1 MTDGGEGNSS
11 QNKLLFNDE
20 FVSYINS
27 LSDSIKEYFKVT
39 SNVNKN
45 KNILINSLESDLI
58 SLMEFQTNESKKVKD
73 TISLLKLEINSDEKN
88 LSLFF
93 EDMKILFKKMK
104 VKQQAL
110 KNNAI
115 NSNYEAPPNPK
126 SDIDSL
132 TNKISLLEKQ
142 ISDDNQSNKKLKDEH
157 DKLKNSY
164 QLEISKLSE
173 TNTKLS
179 LSLVKKQKEL
189 VNLQK
194 EIFEKTQEIENF
206 KKSIKSKDNEEK
218 TSLINSI
225 KSIFEEDE
233 IHNSYKPLNNFSE
246 SVNKIIENYK
256 AENELLKNKQKNFE
270 DKMKE
275 VDNINKDINYKL
287 SSLQELYT
295 QLMEEKKQLIE
306 EIAVKDIKIIKIL
319 FEKEKYKDEIDK
331 LNDIKLS
338 TGFLED
344 DNNNESNIKD
354 KFIQL
359 NKKLKQEKEEKK
371 DLKEEIEKLKSECE
385 KYKNKLLSLGVN
397 YIAGQEVEI
406 SKENIIENLT
416 EQIEQ
421 LKQKNQTLSEA
432 FESLTSQFWNNNN
445 TQNEKI

>member
-1 MTDGGEGNSS
+1 MTEGNEGNSS

>member
-1 MTDGGEGNSS
+1 MN
-11 QNKLLFNDE
+11 N
-20 FVSYINS
+20 
-27 LSDSIKEYFKVT
+27 
-39 SNVNKN
+39 
-45 KNILINSLESDLI
+45 LI
-58 SLMEFQTNESKKVKD
+58 
-73 TISLLKLEINSDEKN
+73 
-88 LSLFF
+88 
-93 EDMKILFKKMK
+93 
-104 VKQQAL
+104 
-110 KNNAI
+110 
-115 NSNYEAPPNPK
+115 
-126 SDIDSL
+126 
-132 TNKISLLEKQ
+132 
-142 ISDDNQSNKKLKDEH
+142 
-157 DKLKNSY
+157 
-164 QLEISKLSE
+164 
-173 TNTKLS
+173 
-179 LSLVKKQKEL
+179 
-189 VNLQK
+189 
-194 EIFEKTQEIENF
+194 EIF
-206 KKSIKSKDNEEK
+206 
-218 TSLINSI
+218 
-225 KSIFEEDE
+225 
-233 IHNSYKPLNNFSE
+233 
-246 SVNKIIENYK
+246 NKIIENYK

-306 EIAVKDIKIIKIL
+306 EIALKDIKIIKIL

-338 TGFLED
+338 TGFLDE

-445 TQNEKI
+445 TQNDKI

>member
-1 MTDGGEGNSS
+1 MTEGNEGNSS

-338 TGFLED
+338 SGFLED

>member
-1 MTDGGEGNSS
+1 MTDGSEGNSS

-73 TISLLKLEINSDEKN
+73 TISSLKLIINSDEKN

-275 VDNINKDINYKL
+275 LDNINKDINYKL

-445 TQNEKI
+445 TLNEKI

>member
-1 MTDGGEGNSS
+1 MTDGSEGNSS

-45 KNILINSLESDLI
+45 KNILINSLESDLT
-58 SLMEFQTNESKKVKD
+58 SLMDFQTNDSKKIKD

-110 KNNAI
+110 KNNAV
-115 NSNYEAPPNPK
+115 NLNYDFPQNPK
-126 SDIDSL
+126 SELDSL
-132 TNKISLLEKQ
+132 ANKISLLEKQ
-142 ISDDNQSNKKLKDEH
+142 ISDDNQSNQKLKDEH

-194 EIFEKTQEIENF
+194 EIIEKTQEIENF

-233 IHNSYKPLNNFSE
+233 IHHSYKPLNNLSE

-338 TGFLED
+338 TGFLEED
-344 DNNNESNIKD
+344 STNDSNIKD

-397 YIAGQEVEI
+397 YIAGQEVEL

>member
-1 MTDGGEGNSS
+1 MTDGSEGNSS

>member
-1 MTDGGEGNSS
+1 MTDEGNSS

-371 DLKEEIEKLKSECE
+371 DLKEEIEKLKSECD

-397 YIAGQEVEI
+397 YIAGQEMEI

>member
-1 MTDGGEGNSS
+1 MTDGKEANSN

-45 KNILINSLESDLI
+45 KNILINSLENELNPLI
-58 SLMEFQTNESKKVKD
+58 EFQSNESKKIKD

-104 VKQQAL
+104 VKQQTL
-110 KNNAI
+110 KNTAVNL
-115 NSNYEAPPNPK
+115 NYDFPQSQKNEL
-126 SDIDSL
+126 DSL
-132 TNKISLLEKQ
+132 VNKISLLEKQ
-142 ISDDNQSNKKLKDEH
+142 ISDDSQSNKKLKDEH
-157 DKLKNSY
+157 DKLKNNY

-194 EIFEKTQEIENF
+194 EILEKNQEIENF
-206 KKSIKSKDNEEK
+206 KGSIKSKENEEK
-218 TSLINSI
+218 ASLINSI
-225 KSIFEEDE
+225 KSIFEEED
-233 IHNSYKPLNNFSE
+233 IHNSYKPLNNLSA

-275 VDNINKDINYKL
+275 VDDINKNINYKL
-287 SSLQELYT
+287 NSLQELYN

-338 TGFLED
+338 TGFLDEE
-344 DNNNESNIKD
+344 NNNDSNIKD

-371 DLKEEIEKLKSECE
+371 ELKEENEKLKSETE

-406 SKENIIENLT
+406 SKENVVENLI

-432 FESLTSQFWNNNN
+432 FESLTSQFWNDNNI
-445 TQNEKI
+445 QNEK

>member
-1 MTDGGEGNSS
+1 MTDGSEGNSS

-73 TISLLKLEINSDEKN
+73 TISSLKLIINSDEKN

-275 VDNINKDINYKL
+275 LDNINKDINYKL

-406 SKENIIENLT
+406 SKENVVENLI

-432 FESLTSQFWNNNN
+432 FESLTSQFWNDNNI
-445 TQNEKI
+445 QNEK

>member
-1 MTDGGEGNSS
+1 MTEGSEGNSS

-45 KNILINSLESDLI
+45 KNILINSLESDLM

-371 DLKEEIEKLKSECE
+371 DLKEEIEKLKSECD

>member
-1 MTDGGEGNSS
+1 MTEANEGNSS

>member
-1 MTDGGEGNSS
+1 MTEGSEGNSS

>member
-1 MTDGGEGNSS
+1 MTDGSEGNSS

-45 KNILINSLESDLI
+45 KNILINSLESDLM

>member
-1 MTDGGEGNSS
+1 MTDGKEANSN

-45 KNILINSLESDLI
+45 KNILINSLENELNPLI
-58 SLMEFQTNESKKVKD
+58 EFQSNESKKIKD

-104 VKQQAL
+104 VKQQTL
-110 KNNAI
+110 KNTAVNL
-115 NSNYEAPPNPK
+115 NYDFPQSQKNEL
-126 SDIDSL
+126 DSL
-132 TNKISLLEKQ
+132 VNKISLLEKQ
-142 ISDDNQSNKKLKDEH
+142 ISDDSQSNKKLKDEH
-157 DKLKNSY
+157 DKLKNNY

-194 EIFEKTQEIENF
+194 EILEKNQEIENF
-206 KKSIKSKDNEEK
+206 KGSIKSKENEEK
-218 TSLINSI
+218 ASLINSI
-225 KSIFEEDE
+225 KSIFEEED
-233 IHNSYKPLNNFSE
+233 IHNSYKPLNNLSA

-275 VDNINKDINYKL
+275 VDDINKNINYKL
-287 SSLQELYT
+287 NSLQELYN

-338 TGFLED
+338 TGFLDE

-371 DLKEEIEKLKSECE
+371 ELKEENEKLKSETE

-406 SKENIIENLT
+406 SKENVVENLI

-432 FESLTSQFWNNNN
+432 FESLTSQFWNDNNI
-445 TQNEKI
+445 QNEK

>member
-1 MTDGGEGNSS
+1 MTEGSEGNSS

-115 NSNYEAPPNPK
+115 NSNHEAPPNPK